1 LVDDGYGPD
10 DLLHL
15 VVEIKGHRHEDAK
28 FKKEAMEVY
37 WVPGV
42 HNLKIYGRW
51 AFAEFRDVFQM
62 ESDLKA
68 RIESEFNKMI
78 ERTAK
83 P

>member
-1 LVDDGYGPD
+1 
-10 DLLHL
+10 
-15 VVEIKGHRHEDAK
+15 
-28 FKKEAMEVY
+28 MEVY